1 MKTKLFLSMFLM
13 VACLMANGQESRRGF
28 QTSFETNPFWHNWF
42 VSANFGANSFV
53 AENLSVTDF
62 RHTIT
67 FMPVLSVGKWFN
79 PWWGVR
85 VQGGGGS
92 LHGFTPRNEMLHHHY
107 MYAHADFMLGLI
119 NFFGKYKADRK
130 FDIVPFA
137 GIGGMTRS
145 KDQSFII
152 DAGIQARYAISERF
166 DVNVEFTGMILD
178 DDMVAKGGFP
188 NDGIAGLTAGVTYR
202 FKNRKFHVAPSK
214 AELAAL
220 EAENSRLRGQVSE
233 LQNREP
239 EVKVLEREVI
249 KEVLDTEGAYKG
261 LSFMIPF
268 TTGSAEIH
276 SENEAGLV
284 NLAQFLKE
292 HEDLRV
298 TITGYADQSGS
309 NEVNMKI
316 SEKRAENVGKLLSEK
331 YGIASG
337 RMFVKYEGKE
347 NPFYTNVDQWNRCV
361 IITIVK

>member
-1 MKTKLFLSMFLM
+1 MKRRLILSL
-13 VACLMANGQESRRGF
+13 CLLGLCLGAEAQEGRRGY
-28 QTSFETNPFWHNWF
+28 QTTFEANPFWHNWF
-42 VSANFGANSFV
+42 VSANFGANSLV

-62 RHTIT
+62 RHSIT

-130 FDIVPFA
+130 FDLVPFA

-152 DAGIQARYAISERF
+152 DAGIQARYALSERF

-178 DDMVAKGGFP
+178 DDLVTRGGFP

-202 FKNRKFHVAPSK
+202 FKNREFRVAPSK

-220 EAENSRLRGQVSE
+220 EAENKRLEGKVKDLE
-233 LQNREP
+233 NRKP
-239 EVKVLEREVI
+239 EVKVLEREVV
-249 KEVLDTEGAYKG
+249 KEVLNTEGAYKG
-261 LSFMIPF
+261 LSFMVPF
-268 TTGSAEIH
+268 GTGKSDVRA
-276 SENEAGLV
+276 ENEAGLV
-284 NLAQFLKE
+284 NLAQFLNEHKE
-292 HEDLRV
+292 LRV
-298 TITGYADQSGS
+298 TVTGYADQSGS
-309 NEVNMKI
+309 EEVNLRI
-316 SEKRAENVGKLLSEK
+316 SRARAENVAKLLTEK
-331 YGIASG
+331 YGVTSDRIV
-337 RMFVKYEGKE
+337 VKYVGKE
-347 NPFYTNVDQWNRCV
+347 NPFYEVDGWNRCV
-361 IITIVK
+361 IVTLVQ